1 MMQELTLRGG
11 ERYVV
16 RAPLQNTG
24 LEMHL
29 FGDPS
34 SPVLIRESHSCRN
47 VTIVATTVGEEEH
60 RVMSGRI
67 ACGRAMMSSLKGVSA
82 M

>member
-1 MMQELTLRGG
+1 MQESTLRRG
-11 ERYVV
+11 ERYAV

-24 LEMHL
+24 MEMHL
-29 FGDPS
+29 SGDPS

-47 VTIVATTVGEEEH
+47 LTIVATTVGEEEH

-67 ACGRAMMSSLKGVSA
+67 ACSRAMMLSLKGDSA